1 MDKEDDICNVN
12 FKDSYIHLNITG
24 NKLTA
29 KQLGVLTKSNDAGKS
44 EITNNGTSYS
54 TYLETNRPSSS
65 NAFLAIDCITLM
77 QPFAKLLCTESML
90 FRIK

>member
-44 EITNNGTSYS
+44 EITNKAT
-54 TYLETNRPSSS
+54 
-65 NAFLAIDCITLM
+65 A
-77 QPFAKLLCTESML
+77 
-90 FRIK
+90 